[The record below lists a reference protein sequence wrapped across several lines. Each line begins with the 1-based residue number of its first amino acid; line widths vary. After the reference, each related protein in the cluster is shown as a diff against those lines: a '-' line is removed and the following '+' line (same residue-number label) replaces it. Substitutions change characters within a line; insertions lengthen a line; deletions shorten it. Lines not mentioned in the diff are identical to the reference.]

1 MTTREQRAAG
11 RRQRRRQGEEPE
23 QSGPPSEARQAARDA
38 ATRALAAATVSAVR
52 ALAAKAG
59 EETETDPPDETA
71 EADLPEETETVSRE
85 ETETVSPE
93 PKQFHVERRAPQQ
106 EPPRGADAGRVQ
118 DVIGAARDHL
128 RALHG
133 GDAESVSGLERTPN
147 GWAVD
152 LEVVEV
158 KRIPESTDVLAT
170 YRVELDGGL
179 DLLSYERTG
188 RYHRAQ
194 ADDRGRA

>member
-1 MTTREQRAAG
+1 MTTREERAAG
-11 RRQRRRQGEEPE
+11 RRQRRSQREQPE
-23 QSGPPSEARQAARDA
+23 QSGRPSEVREAARDA

-59 EETETDPPDETA
+59 EETENDPLDETA
-71 EADLPEETETVSRE
+71 EQDLPEETETVSPEAKQFQVERQAP
-85 ETETVSPE
+85 SQE
-93 PKQFHVERRAPQQ
+93 PK
-106 EPPRGADAGRVQ
+106 RGADTGRVQ
-118 DVIGAARDHL
+118 DVIRAARDHL
-128 RALHG
+128 RELHG
-133 GDAESVSGLERTPN
+133 SDAESVSGLERTPN